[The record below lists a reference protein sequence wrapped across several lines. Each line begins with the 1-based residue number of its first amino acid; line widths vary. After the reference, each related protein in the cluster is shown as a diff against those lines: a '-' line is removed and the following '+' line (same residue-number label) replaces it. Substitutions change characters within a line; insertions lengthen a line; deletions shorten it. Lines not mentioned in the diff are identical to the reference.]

1 MSAKSKILVPTDFST
16 GAKGALKAA
25 LRLARSLGAEI
36 TLLNVFPLPNYI
48 LPDGTVFLAEPPTVA
63 QIAVRAN
70 EALGEIKKS
79 LSAEGLTV
87 HVEAIA
93 GAPAEEIVRF
103 AREGGFEMIVMGTHG
118 RTGLAHLL
126 IGSVAERVVR
136 LSPCPV
142 LTVRGD

>member
-1 MSAKSKILVPTDFST
+1 MNMRKILVPTDFST
-16 GAKGALKAA
+16 GARAAIKAA
-25 LRLARSLGAEI
+25 LGMARSLGAEI

-48 LPDGTVFLAEPPTVA
+48 LPDGSVFLAEAPTFA
-63 QIAVRAN
+63 QIATRAS

-87 HVEAIA
+87 HIEAVA
-93 GAPAEEIVRF
+93 GAPAEEIVRV
-103 AREGGFEMIVMGTHG
+103 ARDGGFDMIVMGTHG
-118 RTGLAHLL
+118 RTGWAHLL

-142 LTVRGD
+142 LTVRG